1 MANTRDNFSKQAV
14 RALAGRVGFRCS
26 FPGCGLMTIGPK
38 IRSDGETVLV
48 GEACHIQAAS
58 PGGPRYDPLMTPE
71 ERGSISNGIWL
82 CRQHARLIDAD
93 EGNYSAETLHRWKSA
108 AEAGT
113 YKSLSELTRTDIPY
127 VNTLICLNPQLIFE
141 GIWAGAT
148 DDLWRFTVKKFI
160 YGDQKTLREFQVG
173 QKGRQKDFIII
184 ESQGDGRMIHSE
196 FEWKQTEDD
205 IEFSVRVFPS
215 VIRRNPDH
223 IGSAPAMGEKMLE
236 NGRLRMISGRE
247 LAIQKIGFLLN
258 TNQGATFMNR
268 GYGSLFNFYFQEHKH
283 NPPLLNRLIKVEL
296 TRLITIPNNPEQPLG
311 QPELNFINR
320 IHEVR
325 IGVENNNTVPVWIS
339 LEWGDG
345 TSWEGDFIVH
355 VDGKKSDQEDTP
367 LRPVKFITGNPP
379 PDPRAQLKALTA
391 AMKGDELTIK
401 KNEASVLEIFKSVL
415 PAIMDKATEYLS
427 TEVFPLFDHH
437 KFYRTF
443 DHNTFE
449 YNTSYDLEA
458 HLLKRGLIYELA
470 ITLQLKGF
478 KKAGIQAFDI
488 TADLFFYFNDYNFM
502 VGISKSNPWLTKLYD
517 QMPGADEVQMVANDF
532 IDHVL
537 KQVNE
542 KIQAIS

>member
-1 MANTRDNFSKQAV
+1 MTNTRDNFSKQAV

-38 IRSDGETVLV
+38 TKSVEETVLV

-58 PGGPRYDPLMTPE
+58 PGGPRFDPLMTPE
-71 ERGSISNGIWL
+71 ERRSISNGIWL

-93 EGNYSAETLHRWKSA
+93 EGNYSAETLHQWKSA

-113 YKSLSELTRTDIPY
+113 YKGLSELIKTGIPKA
-127 VNTLICLNPQLIFE
+127 NTLICLNPQLIFE
-141 GIWAGAT
+141 GIWTGAT
-148 DDLWRFTVKKFI
+148 DDIWRFTVKKFI
-160 YGDQKTLREFQVG
+160 YGDQKALREFQVAGKG
-173 QKGRQKDFIII
+173 QRKDFIII
-184 ESQGDGRMIHSE
+184 ESQGDGRMIHNE
-196 FEWKQTEDD
+196 FEWKQLDD
-205 IEFSVRVFPS
+205 NIEFSVRVFPS
-215 VIRRNPDH
+215 VIRRNPEH
-223 IGSAPAMGEKMLE
+223 IGSGPAMGEKMLE
-236 NGRLRMISGRE
+236 NGRMRMISGKE

-268 GYGSLFNFYFQEHKH
+268 GYGSLFNFYYQEHNH
-283 NPPLLNRLIKVEL
+283 NRALLNRLIKVEL
-296 TRLITIPNNPEQPLG
+296 TRLITIPTNPEQPAG

-320 IHEVR
+320 IYEVR
-325 IGVENNNTVPVWIS
+325 IGLGDKNTVPVWIS

-345 TSWEGDFIVH
+345 SSWEGDFIVH
-355 VDGKKSDQEDTP
+355 VDGNASKQINTSLQ
-367 LRPVKFITGNPP
+367 PVKFITVNPEP
-379 PDPRAQLKALTA
+379 NPRVQLKALTA
-391 AMKGDELTIK
+391 AMTGDELTIK

-427 TEVFPLFDHH
+427 TEVFTLFDHH

-443 DHNTFE
+443 DHSTFE

-478 KKAGIQAFDI
+478 KKAGIKAFDI
-488 TADLFFYFNDYNFM
+488 ASDLFFYFNDYNFM
-502 VGISKSNPWLTKLYD
+502 VGISQSNPWLTKLYD
-517 QMPGADEVQMVANDF
+517 QMPSPDEVQMVANSF